1 MAAIETQDN
10 AKTVKQTFNS
20 WVDEVFKENDSKPVC
35 LSLHLIVLRHL
46 PPESSEWS
54 HEEIIKELNK
64 KRRIRLDREN
74 IGQIDSCELLSADVT
89 HLYLQFNKISKI
101 ENLECLPNLQV
112 LILSEN
118 KITTIE
124 NIDHLN
130 KLVFLDVSNKGDREQ
145 QWARYELGI
154 IKTTKQPAS
163 HPPSVENLPQSIIIL
178 NLSGNPCVSQS
189 SYKSNIIKRL
199 PKLKHLDGAEI
210 LKEDK
215 LEAGVEVESICG
227 DNENQGEETTDEE
240 EGSEDEDDAEETV
253 TDNIARKGKLTAV
266 AAPLEAKSLIG
277 YKKLPQIPANIHDL
291 ATNILLRSQSR
302 MEERTKEYKKH
313 LQEMTNI
320 KILSKIKPI
329 PHNFTQKKLPDLK

>member
-1 MAAIETQDN
+1 MAAIETQDD

-35 LSLHLIVLRHL
+35 LSLHLIVQRHL

-130 KLVFLDVSNKGDREQ
+130 KLVFLDVSNNLIEEVQ
-145 QWARYELGI
+145 A
-154 IKTTKQPAS
+154 
-163 HPPSVENLPQSIIIL
+163 ENLPQSIIIL
-178 NLSGNPCVSQS
+178 NLSGNPCVSQ

-227 DNENQGEETTDEE
+227 NNENQGEETTDEE